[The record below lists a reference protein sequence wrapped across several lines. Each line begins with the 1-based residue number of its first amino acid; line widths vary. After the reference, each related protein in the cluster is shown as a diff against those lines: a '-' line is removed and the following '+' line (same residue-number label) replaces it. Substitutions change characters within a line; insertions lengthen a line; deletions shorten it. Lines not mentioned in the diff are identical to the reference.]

1 MFREFFRHP
10 DYRLSQKKKKKK
22 KRWILSNKDTD
33 FCFHI
38 ADAISGVNDWLKWC
52 CYVEVEDVL
61 ENMGGAP

>member
-10 DYRLSQKKKKKK
+10 DYRLSQKKKKEKK
-22 KRWILSNKDTD
+22 SEYSAIKTD
-33 FCFHI
+33 ICFHI